1 MSKPSKTSAINQYL
15 RYGKNTGVNMS
26 KALRSF
32 VKWAF
37 VGATVVV
44 IAFGATV
51 LSSHLSIA
59 DYIDRSHATPGSS
72 LLCSGVNYPPGNYN
86 IPDTY
91 ISYGK
96 SHGWPFR
103 YKTEIGGVAWDHC
116 NNDIDTSNTIELPN
130 PKDTLNRKNFV
141 LNMLVYAVPATGIA
155 LLLARVVRL
164 NKKRRNQH
172 E

>member
-1 MSKPSKTSAINQYL
+1 MSKPSKTSAINPYL
-15 RYGKNTGVNMS
+15 RYGKKSGASMS

-37 VGATVVV
+37 IGAAVVV
-44 IAFGATV
+44 VAFGATV
-51 LSSHLSIA
+51 LSSHLSSA
-59 DYIDRSHATPGSS
+59 DYIDRSHATPGSN

-96 SHGWPFR
+96 THGWPLR
-103 YKTEIGGVAWDHC
+103 YKNVISGVAWDHC
-116 NNDIDTSNTIELPN
+116 NNDIDTSNTIELPL
-130 PKDTLNRKNFV
+130 PKDTFNRKNFV
-141 LNMLVYAVPATGIA
+141 MNMLVYAVPATGIA
-155 LLLARVVRL
+155 LLLARVVRS
-164 NKKRRNQH
+164 NKKRRSQH